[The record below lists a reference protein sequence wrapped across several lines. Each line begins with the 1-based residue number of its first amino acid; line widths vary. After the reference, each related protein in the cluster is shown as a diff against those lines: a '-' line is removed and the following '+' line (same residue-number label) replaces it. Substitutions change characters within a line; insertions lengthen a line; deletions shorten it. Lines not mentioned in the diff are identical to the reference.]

1 MGVTKGPGR
10 GWPSA
15 LNPSITNRPTCG
27 GDKKAGLAPTIGTP
41 INILATSIYSA
52 NPPNCCR
59 VNQCCYYVPGSAPP
73 IRSTFINPITGKMEL
88 CENKVYAGI
97 KNRPVQSKRARYAMT
112 P

>member
-1 MGVTKGPGR
+1 MGVTRGPGR

-27 GDKKAGLAPTIGTP
+27 GDKKSGLAPTIGVP

-59 VNQCCYYVPGSAPP
+59 TNQCCYYVPGTNNLVRTKLFNAK
-73 IRSTFINPITGKMEL
+73 TGKLEF
-88 CENKVYAGI
+88 CDNINYAGV